1 MSSILPSV
9 TTTIGSVIQTTIPAS
24 LPLAKEYAWDFD
36 NNNFLLLDGKH
47 QAVTG
52 AAAVKVW
59 IWKCLKTPKNAF
71 KAYDGNFGNDI
82 ETLYGQGLSVA
93 AQKSE
98 IERYLKEALLVN
110 AYITGISDI
119 SISVE
124 GSQTIFSFTAVTIY
138 GEVSVSGV

>member
-1 MSSILPSV
+1 MSSIFPSV
-9 TTTIGSVIQTTIPAS
+9 AVTIGSVIQTTIPTS

-52 AAAVKVW
+52 SAAVKVW

-82 ETLYGQGLSVA
+82 ETL
-93 AQKSE
+93 
-98 IERYLKEALLVN
+98 
-110 AYITGISDI
+110 
-119 SISVE
+119 
-124 GSQTIFSFTAVTIY
+124 
-138 GEVSVSGV
+138 